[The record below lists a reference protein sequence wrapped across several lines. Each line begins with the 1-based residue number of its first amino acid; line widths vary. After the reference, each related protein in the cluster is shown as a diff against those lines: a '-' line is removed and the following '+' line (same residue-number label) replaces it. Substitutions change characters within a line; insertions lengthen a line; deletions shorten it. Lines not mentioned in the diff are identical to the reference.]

1 KPLRYGLLLAI
12 ITILYGFSL
21 GGIFGAFE
29 DNIHDHLKGK
39 AETVFESVY
48 NSDINKM
55 NSVLGKSWTYF
66 KRAHLHANGIGT
78 TALALILL
86 LSFLEY
92 NRKIKTITALA
103 LGLGAIGY
111 SSFWMFAALKAPLL
125 GSTDAAKE
133 ALKWLAV
140 PSAFLCIAGL
150 VMVLWIVIYGLVI
163 KK

>member
-1 KPLRYGLLLAI
+1 MSHLEKIKPLRYGLLLAI

-29 DNIHDHLKGK
+29 DNIENYLQERADSVY
-39 AETVFESVY
+39 ETIY
-48 NSDINKM
+48 NSDVNQMK
-55 NSVLGKSWTYF
+55 SVLSKSWTYF

-78 TALALILL
+78 TALVLILL

-111 SSFWMFAALKAPLL
+111 SSFWMFAALKAP
-125 GSTDAAKE
+125 
-133 ALKWLAV
+133 
-140 PSAFLCIAGL
+140 
-150 VMVLWIVIYGLVI
+150 
-163 KK
+163 